1 LGLDLEIVKDA
12 RATEASIKHISLN
25 QRKEFAMT
33 TDRPADW
40 KNYEDFAAGIATNRL
55 PTTDR
60 LTGSEF
66 RITLSDATD
75 MTLKFVDGKTFE
87 WNMVTGPHAG
97 TTGNDWYEAIDV
109 ADDVV
114 FLDTLFQTRPRD
126 AMTIIVNSKTRRV
139 LAIVSTVAEEKTPGE
154 PQVSQQFLPGV
165 LGDPGVKLTGPE
177 PAPTRDLIG
186 LRGLYRYS
194 PNHVYEHIYLS
205 SERYGWQCL
214 IGVQRGHGDT
224 DLATTYKFDEDQ
236 YIFTFREFAIPV
248 SSVFF
253 YNMKQL
259 RSTGKF
265 LGVTSSGAI
274 ENNPAGATIQKL
286 SMTFYPEDAQPV

>member
-1 LGLDLEIVKDA
+1 
-12 RATEASIKHISLN
+12 
-25 QRKEFAMT
+25 MT
-33 TDRPADW
+33 TDSPADW
-40 KNYEDFAAGIATNRL
+40 KNYEDFAAGIASNRL

-60 LTGSEF
+60 LAGSEF
-66 RITLSDATD
+66 RIILSDATD
-75 MTLKFVDGKTFE
+75 MTFKFVDGKTCE
-87 WNMVTGPHAG
+87 WSVATGPYKG
-97 TTGNDWYEAIDV
+97 TKGKDWYEAIDV

-114 FLDTLFQTRPRD
+114 FIDTLFQTRPRD
-126 AMTIIVNSKTRRV
+126 AMTIIVNSRTRRV
-139 LAIVSTVAEEKTPGE
+139 LAIVSTVAEEKVPGE

-165 LGDPGVKLTGPE
+165 LGDPGMKPTGPE

-214 IGVQRGHGDT
+214 VGVQRGHGDT
-224 DLATTYKFDEDQ
+224 DLATT
-236 YIFTFREFAIPV
+236 IPV
-248 SSVFF
+248 ASVFF

-274 ENNPAGATIQKL
+274 ENNPAGAFIQKL